1 MASHVERVVL
11 VARRAFGDTRRALIV
26 AIIIAIVVVVTIAV
40 LGYIDRN
47 DAATVPFD
55 WGKWLQ

>member
-1 MASHVERVVL
+1 MASHVERVFL
-11 VARRAFGDTRRALIV
+11 IARRALGDTRRALIAAV
-26 AIIIAIVVVVTIAV
+26 IIAIVVVTIAV

-47 DAATVPFD
+47 DDATVPFD